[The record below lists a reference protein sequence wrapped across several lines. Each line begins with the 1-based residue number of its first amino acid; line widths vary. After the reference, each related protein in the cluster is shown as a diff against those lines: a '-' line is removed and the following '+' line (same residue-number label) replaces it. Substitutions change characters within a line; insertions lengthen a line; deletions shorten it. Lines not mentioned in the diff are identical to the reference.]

1 MEMTTSKENISAASL
16 IAPAFLQSNPIRSS
30 SRQQVEKNQPQL
42 SETDFS
48 ERLSAALDQSGK
60 RVETAAKSLEKRS
73 QCKAAGNESEQTLAV
88 GLPNLTPVAAESTEQ
103 AVANGTNA
111 LVDLKNTALQGLAA
125 VATPVLPLI
134 AQAVLPAIAASPAV
148 TTVANG
154 VATAVAGLFNP
165 DAAITAQNPQQMME
179 SPVMQGRTDV
189 GPTVDSAMFA
199 AKEAAMSV
207 VSMNPATVHAETPAT
222 IPTTIPTTI
231 PMTIPMT
238 ITATNSA
245 PNPQPMQLTE
255 VISDAMTVQ
264 GLAATNVIETNPN
277 IASLSQQR
285 ELFGQFV
292 VKPENQ
298 QALNPNQ
305 QDELLQRQIRQDLL
319 NATITTVAETPQVAA
334 VLPKPS
340 GDPAIAKKPEPVDT
354 DNLEPLQ
361 GAVEPTK
368 DTVVKPSAGQE
379 LTKRFMS
386 DSDTDV
392 EAGLSEKK
400 DASLSVPV
408 GFDRVMGS
416 INQSAV
422 IPPPVAQARP
432 DLHEVVKQVMDG
444 MVSPNQQLK
453 SSQVIVTLKPEHLGE
468 VTVKINVDGD
478 KVTAAFHA
486 ASTEVRGILES
497 SMSQLKQEMSQQG
510 WNFDSDGIFG
520 GMQEFLGQQQQQ
532 QAQQQLRGMTNHARL
547 DEYDDALAFS
557 SNGILQV
564 MSATAVDYRI

>member
-179 SPVMQGRTDV
+179 SPVMQGRTDA
-189 GPTVDSAMFA
+189 GPTVDSAMLA
-199 AKEAAMSV
+199 AKEAAMTV
-207 VSMNPATVHAETPAT
+207 VSMKP
-222 IPTTIPTTI
+222 
-231 PMTIPMT
+231 
-238 ITATNSA
+238 ATNSA

-277 IASLSQQR
+277 IASQSQQR
-285 ELFGQFV
+285 ELVGQFV

-298 QALNPNQ
+298 PALNPNQ
-305 QDELLQRQIRQDLL
+305 QDELLQRQIRQDLR
-319 NATITTVAETPQVAA
+319 NATITIVAETPQVAA

-432 DLHEVVKQVMDG
+432 DLHEVVKQVIDG

-453 SSQVIVTLKPEHLGE
+453 SSQVIVTLKPEYLGE

-510 WNFDSDGIFG
+510 WNFDSDGVFG
-520 GMQEFLGQQQQQ
+520 GMQEFLSQQQQQ
-532 QAQQQLRGMTNHARL
+532 QAQQQLRGMMNHARP
-547 DEYDDALAFS
+547 DDYDDALAFS
-557 SNGILQV
+557 SNGKLQV

>member
-179 SPVMQGRTDV
+179 SPVMQGRTDA
-189 GPTVDSAMFA
+189 GQTVDSAMLA
-199 AKEAAMSV
+199 AKEAAMTV
-207 VSMNPATVHAETPAT
+207 VSMKP
-222 IPTTIPTTI
+222 
-231 PMTIPMT
+231 
-238 ITATNSA
+238 ATNSA

-432 DLHEVVKQVMDG
+432 DLHEVVKQVIDG

-453 SSQVIVTLKPEHLGE
+453 SSQVIVTLKPEYLGE

-510 WNFDSDGIFG
+510 WNFDSDGVFG
-520 GMQEFLGQQQQQ
+520 GMQEFLSQQQQQ
-532 QAQQQLRGMTNHARL
+532 QAQQQLRGMMNHARP
-547 DEYDDALAFS
+547 DDYDDALAFS
-557 SNGILQV
+557 SNGKLQV

>member
-179 SPVMQGRTDV
+179 SPVMQGRTDA
-189 GPTVDSAMFA
+189 GPTVDSAMLA
-199 AKEAAMSV
+199 AKEAAMTV
-207 VSMNPATVHAETPAT
+207 VSMKP
-222 IPTTIPTTI
+222 
-231 PMTIPMT
+231 
-238 ITATNSA
+238 ATNSA

-277 IASLSQQR
+277 IASQSQQR
-285 ELFGQFV
+285 ELVGQFV

-432 DLHEVVKQVMDG
+432 DLHEVVKQVIDG

-453 SSQVIVTLKPEHLGE
+453 SSQVIVTLKPEYLGE

-510 WNFDSDGIFG
+510 WNFDSDGVFG
-520 GMQEFLGQQQQQ
+520 GMQEFLSQQQQQ
-532 QAQQQLRGMTNHARL
+532 QAQQQLRGMMNHARP
-547 DEYDDALAFS
+547 DDYDDALAFS
-557 SNGILQV
+557 SNGKLQV

>member
-179 SPVMQGRTDV
+179 SPVMQGRTDA
-189 GPTVDSAMFA
+189 GQTVDSAMLA
-199 AKEAAMSV
+199 AKEAAMTV
-207 VSMNPATVHAETPAT
+207 VSMKP
-222 IPTTIPTTI
+222 
-231 PMTIPMT
+231 
-238 ITATNSA
+238 ATNSA

-432 DLHEVVKQVMDG
+432 DLHEVVKQVIDG

-453 SSQVIVTLKPEHLGE
+453 SSQVIVTLKPEYLGE

-478 KVTAAFHA
+478 MVTAAFHA

-510 WNFDSDGIFG
+510 WNFDSDGVFG
-520 GMQEFLGQQQQQ
+520 GMQEFLSQQQQQ
-532 QAQQQLRGMTNHARL
+532 QAQQQLRGMMNHARP
-547 DEYDDALAFS
+547 DDYDDALAFS
-557 SNGILQV
+557 SNGKLQV

>member
-1 MEMTTSKENISAASL
+1 MEMTTSKENFSAASL
-16 IAPAFLQSNPIRSS
+16 IAPAFFQSSPIRSS
-30 SRQQVEKNQPQL
+30 SRQQVEKNQPQIP
-42 SETDFS
+42 ETDFS

-60 RVETAAKSLEKRS
+60 RVETAGKSPEKRS
-73 QCKAAGNESEQTLAV
+73 QSKAAGNESEQTLAV
-88 GLPNLTPVAAESTEQ
+88 GLPNQTPVAAESTEQ
-103 AVANGTNA
+103 AVTNGTNA
-111 LVDLKNTALQGLAA
+111 LVDLKNAALQGLAVIA
-125 VATPVLPLI
+125 GPVLPLV
-134 AQAVLPAIAASPAV
+134 AQAVLPTIAASQAATAV
-148 TTVANG
+148 ATG

-165 DAAITAQNPQQMME
+165 DAVMTAQNQQQMVD
-179 SPVMQGRTDV
+179 SPVMQGRTDL
-189 GPTVDSAMFA
+189 GPTVDSAMHA
-199 AKEAAMSV
+199 AKEAAKPV
-207 VSMNPATVHAETPAT
+207 VSMKPATIHAEIPAT
-222 IPTTIPTTI
+222 IPMTT
-231 PMTIPMT
+231 PMT

-245 PNPQPMQLTE
+245 LIPQPTQLTE
-255 VISDAMTVQ
+255 VTSDATAAQ
-264 GLAATNVIETNPN
+264 GLTATNVIETNPN
-277 IASLSQQR
+277 LASQPQQR
-285 ELFGQFV
+285 QQVGQFV
-292 VKPENQ
+292 VKPDNQ
-298 QALNPNQ
+298 PALNPNQ
-305 QDELLQRQIRQDLL
+305 QDELLQRQIRQDLH
-319 NATITTVAETPQVAA
+319 NAIITTVSETPQVAA

-340 GDPAIAKKPEPVDT
+340 GDPAIATKPEPVDT
-354 DNLEPLQ
+354 DNLEPLP
-361 GAVEPTK
+361 GTVELTT
-368 DTVVKPSAGQE
+368 DTVGKPSAGQE

-392 EAGLSEKK
+392 ETGLSEKK
-400 DASLSVPV
+400 DASFSVPI
-408 GFDRVMGS
+408 GFDRVIGS

-510 WNFDSDGIFG
+510 WNFDSDGVFG

-532 QAQQQLRGMTNHARL
+532 QAQQQLRGMMNHARP

-557 SNGILQV
+557 SNGNLQV

>member
-179 SPVMQGRTDV
+179 SPVMQGRTDA
-189 GPTVDSAMFA
+189 GQTVDSAMLA
-199 AKEAAMSV
+199 AKEAAMTV
-207 VSMNPATVHAETPAT
+207 VSMKP
-222 IPTTIPTTI
+222 
-231 PMTIPMT
+231 
-238 ITATNSA
+238 ATNSA

-354 DNLEPLQ
+354 DNLEPLP
-361 GAVEPTK
+361 GTVEPTK

-432 DLHEVVKQVMDG
+432 DLHEVVKQVIDG

-453 SSQVIVTLKPEHLGE
+453 SSQVIVTLKPEYLGE

-557 SNGILQV
+557 SNGKLQV

>member
-60 RVETAAKSLEKRS
+60 RVETAGKSPEKRS
-73 QCKAAGNESEQTLAV
+73 QCKTAGNESEPTMAV
-88 GLPNLTPVAAESTEQ
+88 GLSNLAPVAAESTEQ
-103 AVANGTNA
+103 DVSNGTNA

-134 AQAVLPAIAASPAV
+134 AQTVLPAIAASPAV
-148 TTVANG
+148 TAVANT

-165 DAAITAQNPQQMME
+165 DAAITAQNTQQMVE
-179 SPVMQGRTDV
+179 SPLMQGRTDA
-189 GPTVDSAMFA
+189 GPTVDSAMLA
-199 AKEAAMSV
+199 EKEAAMSV
-207 VSMNPATVHAETPAT
+207 VSMKP
-222 IPTTIPTTI
+222 
-231 PMTIPMT
+231 
-238 ITATNSA
+238 ATNSA

-277 IASLSQQR
+277 IASQPQQR
-285 ELFGQFV
+285 EQVGQFAT
-292 VKPENQ
+292 KPDNQ
-298 QALNPNQ
+298 PVLNSNQ
-305 QDELLQRQIRQDLL
+305 QDELLQRQIRQDLR
-319 NATITTVAETPQVAA
+319 NATITTVVEAPQVAA
-334 VLPKPS
+334 VLPKAS
-340 GDPAIAKKPEPVDT
+340 SDPALATKPEPVDT
-354 DNLEPLQ
+354 DNLDSLP
-361 GAVEPTK
+361 GTVELTT

-379 LTKRFMS
+379 LAKRFMS

-510 WNFDSDGIFG
+510 WNFDSDGVFG

-532 QAQQQLRGMTNHARL
+532 QAQQQQLRGMTNHARP
-547 DEYDDALAFS
+547 DEYDDAMAFS
-557 SNGILQV
+557 SNGKLQV

>member
-179 SPVMQGRTDV
+179 SPVMQGRTDA
-189 GPTVDSAMFA
+189 GQTVDSAMLA
-199 AKEAAMSV
+199 AKEAAMTV
-207 VSMNPATVHAETPAT
+207 VSMKP
-222 IPTTIPTTI
+222 
-231 PMTIPMT
+231 
-238 ITATNSA
+238 ATNSA

-361 GAVEPTK
+361 GSVEPTK

-432 DLHEVVKQVMDG
+432 DLHEVVKQVIDG

-453 SSQVIVTLKPEHLGE
+453 SSQVIVTLKPEYLGE

-510 WNFDSDGIFG
+510 WNFDSDGVFG
-520 GMQEFLGQQQQQ
+520 GMQEFLSQQQQQ
-532 QAQQQLRGMTNHARL
+532 QAQQQLRGMMNHARP
-547 DEYDDALAFS
+547 DDYDDALAFS
-557 SNGILQV
+557 SNGKLQV

>member
-60 RVETAAKSLEKRS
+60 RVETAGKSPEKRS

-179 SPVMQGRTDV
+179 SPVMQGRTDA
-189 GPTVDSAMFA
+189 GQTVDSAMLA
-199 AKEAAMSV
+199 AKEAAMTV
-207 VSMNPATVHAETPAT
+207 VSMKP
-222 IPTTIPTTI
+222 
-231 PMTIPMT
+231 
-238 ITATNSA
+238 ATNSA

-432 DLHEVVKQVMDG
+432 DLHEVVKQVIDG

-453 SSQVIVTLKPEHLGE
+453 SSQVIVTLKPEYLGE

-510 WNFDSDGIFG
+510 WNFDSDGVFG
-520 GMQEFLGQQQQQ
+520 GMQEFLSQQQQQ
-532 QAQQQLRGMTNHARL
+532 QAQQQLRGMMNHARP
-547 DEYDDALAFS
+547 DDYDDALAFS
-557 SNGILQV
+557 SNGKLQV

>member
-179 SPVMQGRTDV
+179 SPVMQGRTDA
-189 GPTVDSAMFA
+189 GQTVDSAMLA
-199 AKEAAMSV
+199 AKEAAMTV
-207 VSMNPATVHAETPAT
+207 VSMKP
-222 IPTTIPTTI
+222 
-231 PMTIPMT
+231 
-238 ITATNSA
+238 ATNSA

-392 EAGLSEKK
+392 EAGLAEKK

-432 DLHEVVKQVMDG
+432 DLHEVVKQVIDG

-453 SSQVIVTLKPEHLGE
+453 SSQVIVTLKPEYLGE

-510 WNFDSDGIFG
+510 WNFDSDGVFG
-520 GMQEFLGQQQQQ
+520 GMQEFLSQQQQQ
-532 QAQQQLRGMTNHARL
+532 QAQQQLRGMMNHARP
-547 DEYDDALAFS
+547 DDYDDALAFS
-557 SNGILQV
+557 SNGKLQV

>member
-1 MEMTTSKENISAASL
+1 MEMTTSKENFSAASL
-16 IAPAFLQSNPIRSS
+16 IAPAFFQSSPIRSS
-30 SRQQVEKNQPQL
+30 SRQQVEKNQPQIP
-42 SETDFS
+42 ETDFS

-60 RVETAAKSLEKRS
+60 RVETAGKSPEKRS
-73 QCKAAGNESEQTLAV
+73 QSKAAGNESEQTLAV
-88 GLPNLTPVAAESTEQ
+88 GLPNQTPVAAESTEQ
-103 AVANGTNA
+103 AVTNGTNA
-111 LVDLKNTALQGLAA
+111 LVDLKNAALQGLAVIA
-125 VATPVLPLI
+125 GPVLPLV
-134 AQAVLPAIAASPAV
+134 AQAVLPTIAASQAATAV
-148 TTVANG
+148 ATG

-165 DAAITAQNPQQMME
+165 DAVMTAQNQQQMVD
-179 SPVMQGRTDV
+179 SPVMQGRTDL
-189 GPTVDSAMFA
+189 GPTVDSAMHA
-199 AKEAAMSV
+199 AKEAAKPV
-207 VSMNPATVHAETPAT
+207 VSMKPATIHAEIPAT
-222 IPTTIPTTI
+222 IPMTT
-231 PMTIPMT
+231 PMT

-245 PNPQPMQLTE
+245 LIPQPTQLTE
-255 VISDAMTVQ
+255 VTSDATAAQ
-264 GLAATNVIETNPN
+264 GLTATNVIETNPN
-277 IASLSQQR
+277 LASQPQQR
-285 ELFGQFV
+285 QQVGQFV
-292 VKPENQ
+292 VKPDNQ
-298 QALNPNQ
+298 PALNPNQ
-305 QDELLQRQIRQDLL
+305 QDELLQRQIRQDLH
-319 NATITTVAETPQVAA
+319 NAIITTVSETPQVAA

-340 GDPAIAKKPEPVDT
+340 GDPAIATKPEPVDT
-354 DNLEPLQ
+354 DNLEPLP
-361 GAVEPTK
+361 GTVELKT
-368 DTVVKPSAGQE
+368 DTVGKPSAGQE

-392 EAGLSEKK
+392 ETGLSEKK
-400 DASLSVPV
+400 DASFSVPI
-408 GFDRVMGS
+408 GFDRVIGS

-510 WNFDSDGIFG
+510 WNFDSDGVFG

-532 QAQQQLRGMTNHARL
+532 QAQQQLHGMMNHARP

-557 SNGILQV
+557 SNGNLQV

>member
-16 IAPAFLQSNPIRSS
+16 IAPAFLQSNPSRSS

-179 SPVMQGRTDV
+179 SPVMQGRTDA
-189 GPTVDSAMFA
+189 GPTVDSAMLA
-199 AKEAAMSV
+199 AKEAAMTV
-207 VSMNPATVHAETPAT
+207 VSMKP
-222 IPTTIPTTI
+222 
-231 PMTIPMT
+231 
-238 ITATNSA
+238 ATNSA

-277 IASLSQQR
+277 IASQSQQR

-432 DLHEVVKQVMDG
+432 DLHEVVKQVIDG

-453 SSQVIVTLKPEHLGE
+453 SSQVIVTLKPEYLGE

-510 WNFDSDGIFG
+510 WNFDSDGVFG
-520 GMQEFLGQQQQQ
+520 GMQEFLSQQQQQ
-532 QAQQQLRGMTNHARL
+532 QAQQQLRGMMNHARP
-547 DEYDDALAFS
+547 DDYDDALAFS
-557 SNGILQV
+557 SNGKLQV

>member
-73 QCKAAGNESEQTLAV
+73 QCKAAGNESEQTRAV

-179 SPVMQGRTDV
+179 SPVMQGRTDA
-189 GPTVDSAMFA
+189 GQTVDSAMLA
-199 AKEAAMSV
+199 AKEAAMTV
-207 VSMNPATVHAETPAT
+207 VSMKP
-222 IPTTIPTTI
+222 
-231 PMTIPMT
+231 
-238 ITATNSA
+238 ATNSA

-432 DLHEVVKQVMDG
+432 DLHEVVKQVIDG

-453 SSQVIVTLKPEHLGE
+453 SSQVIVTLKPEYLGE

-510 WNFDSDGIFG
+510 WNFDSDGVFG
-520 GMQEFLGQQQQQ
+520 GMQEFLSQQQQQ
-532 QAQQQLRGMTNHARL
+532 QAQQQLRGMMNHARP
-547 DEYDDALAFS
+547 DDYDDALAFS
-557 SNGILQV
+557 SNGKLQV

>member
-1 MEMTTSKENISAASL
+1 MEMITSKENFSAASL
-16 IAPAFLQSNPIRSS
+16 IAPAFLQSKPIRSS
-30 SRQQVEKNQPQL
+30 SRQQVEINQPQL

-60 RVETAAKSLEKRS
+60 RVETAGRSSEKRS
-73 QCKAAGNESEQTLAV
+73 QSKAAGNESEQTLAV
-88 GLPNLTPVAAESTEQ
+88 GLPNLTPVAAEFAEQ

-148 TTVANG
+148 TAVANG
-154 VATAVAGLFNP
+154 VATAVVGLFNP
-165 DAAITAQNPQQMME
+165 DAAITAQTPQQMLE
-179 SPVMQGRTDV
+179 SPVIQGRTDA
-189 GPTVDSAMFA
+189 GPTADSAMFV

-207 VSMNPATVHAETPAT
+207 VSMKPATVHAETP
-222 IPTTIPTTI
+222 TTT
-231 PMTIPMT
+231 PMTIP
-238 ITATNSA
+238 ATDSA
-245 PNPQPMQLTE
+245 PNPQPAQLTE
-255 VISDAMTVQ
+255 VTSNEMTVP

-277 IASLSQQR
+277 TPTQPRQLQQV
-285 ELFGQFV
+285 GNYV
-292 VKPENQ
+292 VKTDNQ
-298 QALNPNQ
+298 PSVNPNQ
-305 QDELLQRQIRQDLL
+305 QDDLLQRQIQHDLR
-319 NATITTVAETPQVAA
+319 NATITTVAEAPQVAA

-340 GDPAIAKKPEPVDT
+340 GNPVLATKPEPVDT
-354 DNLEPLQ
+354 DNLEPLP
-361 GAVEPTK
+361 GTVELTT
-368 DTVVKPSAGQE
+368 DTVVKTSDSQE

-392 EAGLSEKK
+392 NAGLSENK

-416 INQSAV
+416 VNQSAV
-422 IPPPVAQARP
+422 IPPPVAQPRP

-510 WNFDSDGIFG
+510 WNFDSDGVFG

-532 QAQQQLRGMTNHARL
+532 QAQQQQLRGMTNHARP
-547 DEYDDALAFS
+547 DEYDDAMAFS
-557 SNGILQV
+557 SNGKLQV

>member
-134 AQAVLPAIAASPAV
+134 AQAVLPAIAASPAA

-179 SPVMQGRTDV
+179 SPVMQGRTDA
-189 GPTVDSAMFA
+189 GQTVDSAMLA
-199 AKEAAMSV
+199 AKEAAMTV
-207 VSMNPATVHAETPAT
+207 VSMKP
-222 IPTTIPTTI
+222 
-231 PMTIPMT
+231 
-238 ITATNSA
+238 ATNSA

-277 IASLSQQR
+277 IASQSQQR
-285 ELFGQFV
+285 ELVGQFV

-392 EAGLSEKK
+392 EAGLAEKK

-432 DLHEVVKQVMDG
+432 DLHEVVKQVIDG

-453 SSQVIVTLKPEHLGE
+453 SSQVIVTLKPEYLGE

-510 WNFDSDGIFG
+510 WNFDSDGVFG
-520 GMQEFLGQQQQQ
+520 GMQEFLSQQQQQ
-532 QAQQQLRGMTNHARL
+532 QAQQQLRGMMNHARP
-547 DEYDDALAFS
+547 DDYDDALAFS
-557 SNGILQV
+557 SNGKLQV

>member
-179 SPVMQGRTDV
+179 SPVMQGRTDA
-189 GPTVDSAMFA
+189 GPTVDSAMLA
-199 AKEAAMSV
+199 AKEAAMTV
-207 VSMNPATVHAETPAT
+207 VSMKP
-222 IPTTIPTTI
+222 
-231 PMTIPMT
+231 
-238 ITATNSA
+238 ATNSA

-277 IASLSQQR
+277 IASQSQQR

-432 DLHEVVKQVMDG
+432 DLHEVVKQVIDG

-453 SSQVIVTLKPEHLGE
+453 SSQVIVTLKPEYLGE

-510 WNFDSDGIFG
+510 WNFDSDGVFG
-520 GMQEFLGQQQQQ
+520 GMQEFLSQQQQQ
-532 QAQQQLRGMTNHARL
+532 QAQQQLRGMMNHARP
-547 DEYDDALAFS
+547 DDYDDALAFS
-557 SNGILQV
+557 SNGKLQV

>member
-16 IAPAFLQSNPIRSS
+16 IAPAFLQSNPSRSS

-103 AVANGTNA
+103 AVSNGTNA
-111 LVDLKNTALQGLAA
+111 LVDLKNTALQGLAV

-134 AQAVLPAIAASPAV
+134 AQTVLPAIAASPAV
-148 TTVANG
+148 TAVANG
-154 VATAVAGLFNP
+154 VVNAVAGLFNP
-165 DAAITAQNPQQMME
+165 DAALKEQNSQQMVE
-179 SPVMQGRTDV
+179 SPLMQGRTNFRPV
-189 GPTVDSAMFA
+189 VDSAMFA

-207 VSMNPATVHAETPAT
+207 VSMKPATVHAEIPAT
-222 IPTTIPTTI
+222 TPLTIP
-231 PMTIPMT
+231 
-238 ITATNSA
+238 ATNSA

-255 VISDAMTVQ
+255 VISDEMTGL

-277 IASLSQQR
+277 IDLQSQQR
-285 ELFGQFV
+285 EQVGQFA
-292 VKPENQ
+292 VKPDNQ
-298 QALNPNQ
+298 PVLHPNQ
-305 QDELLQRQIRQDLL
+305 QDELLQRQIRQDLH

-392 EAGLSEKK
+392 EAGLAEKK

-408 GFDRVMGS
+408 GFDRVIGS

-432 DLHEVVKQVMDG
+432 DLHEVVKQVIDG

-453 SSQVIVTLKPEHLGE
+453 SSQVIVTLKPEYLGE

-510 WNFDSDGIFG
+510 WNFDSDGVFG
-520 GMQEFLGQQQQQ
+520 GMQEFLSQQQQQ
-532 QAQQQLRGMTNHARL
+532 QAQQQLRGMMNHARP
-547 DEYDDALAFS
+547 DDYDDALAFS
-557 SNGILQV
+557 SNGKLQV